1 MPKKDNKKDKKG
13 GKPEP
18 EKQKEEV
25 KTGKDER
32 KKGGKEDKKG
42 GKKGK
47 EEPPPKGKGQK
58 EDKKGKGKPK
68 KEESEEELLSEEE
81 EEEEED
87 EEENSEDDR
96 GRGRGGK
103 SAKGKSHGRRG
114 DEDEEYE
121 EEDDEE
127 DEDEDEDDRKR
138 KKKSKDGRR
147 HKDKGG
153 KGEEKNKK
161 KEKRKKEVSPEPPV
175 KELPKKGLKNL
186 SKMFMRFSGVRR
198 RRNSRK
204 KMGGTSRLFMGL
216 GKRLRKNR
224 ENKVKKKS
232 RRESI
237 LKNTSKFM
245 IRFNHSKKNKKL
257 KEKEAKEKE
266 ENAGGKKLS
275 YMLIRLGR
283 GTEGQEKKV
292 GFFNGLFRKKTA
304 TGAPD
309 FKAQSHLLGQ
319 VAGATNW
326 LTKRFISTKH
336 RQSATG
342 GSGWA
347 GGGRRSGF
355 GRQGGG
361 GHSRQVSMRGQQAQ
375 QDRNHGYQ
383 NGGYQHDDDG
393 DDVYEYTEEYD
404 QQDMGGYDPRGVAG
418 AGGFQRRSVK
428 DHGGHGYG
436 HTGYDDQEDPYGQ
449 QQVAGGQGGQG
460 YYYDDTGE
468 FYDVPSQ
475 DPGYYE
481 DEPGLYDDEGSY
493 YDDQQGLYD
502 DEGFEYYDPYQQ
514 QQHQQSY
521 YDDQVA
527 MGGYYGQQPMG
538 MYGEEGGAM
547 EYYDPMGT
555 GQEYDEYGN
564 LYDEQMMMDPQQGHY
579 DNGMQGQR
587 GFYDDRMGV
596 YEEMMMGGRG
606 GGGLYQ
612 DYQLHYSEGG
622 LPFPDFS
629 YNAYNYQQP
638 GTQMPYGYDPM
649 GGEIPQQGTEMAFR
663 VPRPQVRLFG
673 KERLD
678 VPPAPFPPPPLPGHR
693 DDILSEIQYE
703 EQDMSMMSPQQQL
716 LARQQKMMSQQ
727 QQMMEQQQ
735 LLMSQLTTP
744 QEQTMSP
751 HGMLMSQQQPMD
763 DMMMQQQQQMISPHD
778 MMMSQ
783 QRPMMSPQ
791 QQMDDILMQQQQQM
805 MSPHDMMISQQR
817 PMMSPQQQM
826 DDILMQQ
833 QLRMSQQ
840 HGMMSPQ
847 HMVMSPQQQM
857 MSAQQQT
864 MDDIMMQQQLHMM
877 SQQQQMRS
885 PHDMMMSPQQ
895 QMMSERMSPT
905 PTAMLIKQ
913 HNAPNGMGGAMMGG
927 PMGYPGTPVMT
938 RSPRTSPHPRRAHP
952 SPTPSCRSMMMSP
965 QQQMM
970 SQHPSPR
977 GSPLP
982 TRSLSPSPQP
992 SMRGLPPPGQRPP
1005 SVLYRRMSPPSSP
1018 HPLSPHRRLQPQR
1031 PPSLS
1036 LSPRRPPSP
1045 PISPRASMIRR
1056 SPPSSPRGSIRR
1068 VMPPPSSPSP
1078 SRLGGG
1084 SPFGARKVLP
1094 GTPSPSS
1101 PRRASP
1107 PASPQVRTRPR
1118 DSIYHPPSS
1127 PLSMRTSPSPSRRS
1141 FSPAPRPTSPT
1152 LSRHSTRLL
1161 RQGETPL
1168 VRPRF
1173 GGRGPVP
1180 MGTVR
1185 PSPVG
1190 RRGRPMA
1197 PTQNVPPF
1205 RTSVRSN
1212 HSALTLSPRL
1222 SPGLTHHPSPQ
1233 IGHRPPLGHRES
1245 GRYLPGRPVGRG
1257 RPLMKRQSIRGPGMP
1272 PPSPQPS
1279 LKRYPPPSP
1288 HLSHRP
1294 SSPHPSI
1301 RASPLLPRAPS
1312 PDPYSDPYAQD
1323 PYDHSEQFVP
1333 SSPMLQGALQNQT
1346 LRNASFT
1353 SPHLRPMSPYAQ
1365 QVPQY
1370 NQPSSPMLQGA
1381 LQNQQLRNASFTSPL
1396 QQPMSPYAQDMGG
1409 YEDPMMPSSPMLQG
1423 ALQNQQ
1429 LRNASFT
1436 SPLQQ
1441 PMSPYAQDM
1450 GGYEDPMMPSSPMLQ
1465 GALQNQQLRNA
1476 SYASPLQRPVSS
1488 YGSMGRYDEPLPPSS
1503 PMLGNAIPNQAL
1515 RGASFGSPALQRRG
1529 NPYGPVVTQYD
1540 YHAEPGPSPLL
1551 HNALQNPNMRNASF
1565 GTPMLQRRGGNP
1577 FGPVVPDYYGALQ
1590 NPQMRQMVQSRDGLH
1605 PLLSPYGPL
1614 QPDPRFG
1621 NALQNHRVHGTNVTD
1636 PPNLAAALMNPALKT
1651 ASYTLPDGTI
1661 IIDPRKPVSPSLGRA
1676 LQNPALMNTS
1686 YTLPDGTIIID
1697 PRKPV
1702 SPSLGRALQ
1711 NPALM
1716 NTSYTLPDG
1725 TIRNPNAP
1733 ISPNLSSALNNPHL
1747 KSASYTLP
1755 DGSIIIDP
1763 RKPRSP
1769 NLLAALSNPYLK
1781 TISYELPDGSII
1793 IDPRKPTS
1801 PNLSSALLNPAMRNA
1816 SYALEGTVITDP
1828 NAPISPNLSSA
1839 LMNPHLK
1846 SASYTLPDGSII
1858 IDPRKPRSPNL
1869 LAALQNPYLKSVS
1882 YELPDGSVIIDPR
1895 KPRGPDLSGALSRN
1909 QDLSN
1914 QKRYRLGDGT
1924 LVIPGQKPRLGVALM
1939 NQNMRKVDYRL
1950 GDSGA
1955 LSARPTNPRLS
1966 EALQENRDLLSP
1978 NRYRLP
1984 ERNVLMRKFG
1994 NPYLDE
2000 ALQNTQHLRYASY
2013 RLPPGLQGQDNRYA
2027 VVPPYGPRSGHW
2039 AGNARSGQEGDDVW
2053 ASERVL
2059 PHGTVQNLT
2068 KWSMYREVMDSEG
2081 ITPAAPGKPEGTGEP
2096 DWNPDREGEPNSWYE
2111 KIYSIRCIPSV
2122 GHRVKPWAYGME
2134 DMTQMEELNETTV
2147 LMNLKKRYDQELIY
2161 TYIGSILVSVNP
2173 YKMFNMGTDV
2183 VLQYE
2188 GHGMADNPPHLFSI
2202 ASVSYTTMMDSKHN
2216 QCIIISGESGSGKTE
2231 ATKMVLRYLTAIHH
2245 KRNITQQILEATPLL
2260 ESFGNAKTVRN
2271 DNSSRF
2277 GKYVEIF
2284 LEEGVIS
2291 GAITSQYLLEKSRI
2305 VFQGKSERNYH
2316 IFYEMLSG
2324 LEPHQKRSLYLQEA
2338 ETYFYLNQG
2347 GDCVIEGKDDGSDFR
2362 RVQSAMDILCFSP
2375 EEQNAIYRLLSSVL
2389 HLGNVYFQ
2397 PYQAEGQEVAT
2408 VVSDQEIRVVAE
2420 LLQIS
2425 PEGLKKAITHKV
2437 TDIVREKIYTPL
2449 TVESAV
2455 DARDAVAKI
2464 LYSLLFHWLTEKI
2477 NGRVYPRN
2485 EALSISILDI
2495 YGFEDLLFNS
2505 FEQLCINYANET
2517 LQFYFNRIIFREEQE
2532 EYIREQI
2539 SWQELPFS
2547 DNQAVINL
2555 IAAKPHGILRILD
2568 DQCGFPQATDHTFLQ
2583 KCNYHH
2589 GNSDLYARP
2598 KMPLPEFTVKHYA
2611 GKVTYQVHKFLH
2623 KNFDLVRQDV
2633 LELFS
2638 GSKNRMVSNLFLK
2651 HSEGLA
2657 AQQRSAAR
2665 RGSTARRLT
2674 GNTVSAKFQ
2683 SSLQDLV
2690 EKMERCNPYFV
2701 RCIKPNQQKEPG
2713 QFDLELVKTQLRY
2726 SGILETIRIRKEGYP
2741 IRIPFYQFLNRY
2753 KALLCLKEVP
2763 PADGETCVE
2772 MIYKLCPVKPG
2783 TYQVG
2788 VTKMFLK
2795 EQLYQLLE
2803 WKRDLVFHVAAV
2815 TMQRYTRL
2823 YFIRKKRNKFRSTMI
2838 QLQSCC
2844 RGHLARKR
2852 FALKRKYLIKFR
2864 SIVLLYINRRSYM
2877 KAEIE
2882 PIRRAEEEFR
2892 RIEEERAN
2900 REVVNVTT
2908 LPIPA
2913 ELGFLLQ
2920 ATAGGRELHS
2930 ECLALV
2936 QAPKVQVD
2944 PQLTL
2949 PLDINNYLITHYI
2962 RTIFREALFGML
2974 FVPLDRSLTRVDEEL
2989 NQPAVDVFMLI
3000 LRFMGDPDLNGA
3012 QENLFGN
3019 YIIQKGLAN
3028 RGLRD
3033 EILAQVANQV
3043 WRNVNPQNSER
3054 GWLLLSACLSSFP
3067 PSQRLEKYLLKF
3079 VSDYGSGGYDC
3090 LCQHRLLQAMQ
3101 RTSVGYH
3108 GARTYPPCLLEW
3120 TANRKRA
3127 HTVLQIHCY
3136 NGVSFLCPLHSW
3148 TTGEVLARDVLQH

>member
-1 MPKKDNKKDKKG
+1 MPKKDNKKDKKV
-13 GKPEP
+13 GKKGKEEP
-18 EKQKEEV
+18 EKPKEEV
-25 KTGKDER
+25 KAGKDER

-42 GKKGK
+42 
-47 EEPPPKGKGQK
+47 
-58 EDKKGKGKPK
+58 
-68 KEESEEELLSEEE
+68 
-81 EEEEED
+81 
-87 EEENSEDDR
+87 
-96 GRGRGGK
+96 
-103 SAKGKSHGRRG
+103 KSHGRRG
-114 DEDEEYE
+114 GEDEEYE
-121 EEDDEE
+121 EEDDDEEEE
-127 DEDEDEDDRKR
+127 DEDEDERKR
-138 KKKSKDGRR
+138 KKKSKDGHR

-161 KEKRKKEVSPEPPV
+161 KEKRKKEMSPEPPV

-224 ENKVKKKS
+224 ENKVKKKT

-266 ENAGGKKLS
+266 EKAGGKKPS

-292 GFFNGLFRKKTA
+292 GFFNGLFRKKT
-304 TGAPD
+304 GSPD

-336 RQSATG
+336 RQSAAG

-347 GGGRRSGF
+347 GGGQRSGF

-383 NGGYQHDDDG
+383 NGDYQHDDDG

-428 DHGGHGYG
+428 DHGGYG

-475 DPGYYE
+475 DPDYYE
-481 DEPGLYDDEGSY
+481 DEPGLYDDEGGY

-502 DEGFEYYDPYQQ
+502 NEGCEYYDPYQQ
-514 QQHQQSY
+514 QQQHSY

-547 EYYDPMGT
+547 EYYGPMGA
-555 GQEYDEYGN
+555 GQEYDEYAN
-564 LYDEQMMMDPQQGHY
+564 LYEEQMMMDPQQGHY

-587 GFYDDRMGV
+587 GFYDDGMGA
-596 YEEMMMGGRG
+596 YEEMMMMRGRG

-612 DYQLHYSEGG
+612 DYQLHYSEEG

-629 YNAYNYQQP
+629 YNAYNSQQP

-649 GGEIPQQGTEMAFR
+649 GGEIPQQGAEMAFR

-678 VPPAPFPPPPLPGHR
+678 VPPAPFPPPPPPGRR

-703 EQDMSMMSPQQQL
+703 EQDVSMMSPQQQL

-751 HGMLMSQQQPMD
+751 HGMLMSQQRPMMSPQQQMDDMMMQQQQQTMSPHDMMMSQQRPMMSPQQQMDDMMMQQQQQTMSPHGMLMSQQQPMMSPQQQMD
-763 DMMMQQQQQMISPHD
+763 DMMMQQQQQMMSPHDMMMSQQRPMMSPQQQMDDMMMQQQQQMMSPHD

-791 QQMDDILMQQQQQM
+791 QQMDDI
-805 MSPHDMMISQQR
+805 
-817 PMMSPQQQM
+817 
-826 DDILMQQ
+826 
-833 QLRMSQQ
+833 
-840 HGMMSPQ
+840 
-847 HMVMSPQQQM
+847 
-857 MSAQQQT
+857 
-864 MDDIMMQQQLHMM
+864 MMQQQLHMM
-877 SQQQQMRS
+877 SQQQQM
-885 PHDMMMSPQQ
+885 
-895 QMMSERMSPT
+895 MSERKPQAPT

-927 PMGYPGTPVMT
+927 PMGYPGTPVMP
-938 RSPRTSPHPRRAHP
+938 RSPRMSPHPRRAHP
-952 SPTPSCRSMMMSP
+952 SPTPSSRSMMMSP

-970 SQHPSPR
+970 SQHPSPG

-1036 LSPRRPPSP
+1036 LSPRRLPSP

-1084 SPFGARKVLP
+1084 SPFGARKVLR

-1107 PASPQVRTRPR
+1107 PASPQFLSRTPPHLP
-1118 DSIYHPPSS
+1118 HPLPPLHASPATGGNPSGA
-1127 PLSMRTSPSPSRRS
+1127 PTVRRS
-1141 FSPAPRPTSPT
+1141 RPCSHGNRQTFSRGK
-1152 LSRHSTRLL
+1152 TR
-1161 RQGETPL
+1161 TAD
-1168 VRPRF
+1168 
-1173 GGRGPVP
+1173 GPDP
-1180 MGTVR
+1180 E
-1185 PSPVG
+1185 
-1190 RRGRPMA
+1190 
-1197 PTQNVPPF
+1197 
-1205 RTSVRSN
+1205 
-1212 HSALTLSPRL
+1212 H
-1222 SPGLTHHPSPQ
+1222 
-1233 IGHRPPLGHRES
+1233 
-1245 GRYLPGRPVGRG
+1245 
-1257 RPLMKRQSIRGPGMP
+1257 
-1272 PPSPQPS
+1272 
-1279 LKRYPPPSP
+1279 
-1288 HLSHRP
+1288 
-1294 SSPHPSI
+1294 
-1301 RASPLLPRAPS
+1301 
-1312 PDPYSDPYAQD
+1312 PYSDPYTQD
-1323 PYDHSEQFVP
+1323 PYGHSEQFVP

-1370 NQPSSPMLQGA
+1370 TQPSSPMLQGALQNKQLRNASFTTPLQQPMSPYAQDIGGYEDPMTPSSPMLQGA
-1381 LQNQQLRNASFTSPL
+1381 LQNQQLRS
-1396 QQPMSPYAQDMGG
+1396 
-1409 YEDPMMPSSPMLQG
+1409 
-1423 ALQNQQ
+1423 
-1429 LRNASFT
+1429 
-1436 SPLQQ
+1436 
-1441 PMSPYAQDM
+1441 
-1450 GGYEDPMMPSSPMLQ
+1450 
-1465 GALQNQQLRNA
+1465 A
-1476 SYASPLQRPVSS
+1476 SYASPLQRPMSS
-1488 YGSMGRYDEPLPPSS
+1488 YGSMGGYDEPLPPSS
-1503 PMLGNAIPNQAL
+1503 PMLGNAIQNQAL

-1565 GTPMLQRRGGNP
+1565 GTPMLQRRGDNP
-1577 FGPVVPDYYGALQ
+1577 FVPVVPDYYGALQ

-1621 NALQNHRVHGTNVTD
+1621 NALQNHRGTNVTD

-1661 IIDPRKPVSPSLGRA
+1661 AIGPQQQKNPNLSAA
-1676 LQNPALMNTS
+1676 LSNPYLKSVS

-1725 TIRNPNAP
+1725 TIRDPNAP

-2111 KIYSIRCIPSV
+2111 KIYSIRCIPTV

-2173 YKMFNMGTDV
+2173 YRMFNMYGTDV

-2188 GHGMADNPPHLFSI
+2188 GQGIADNPPHLFSI

-2324 LEPHQKRSLYLQEA
+2324 LEPQQKRSLYLQEA

-2375 EEQNAIYRLLSSVL
+2375 DEQNAIYRLLSSVL

-2657 AQQRSAAR
+2657 SQQRSAAR

-2823 YFIRKKRNKFRSTMI
+2823 YFIRKKRNKFRNTMI
-2838 QLQSCC
+2838 QLQTCC

-2920 ATAGGRELHS
+2920 ATAGGKELHS

-2974 FVPLDRSLTRVDEEL
+2974 FAPLDRSLTRMDEEL
-2989 NQPAVDVFMLI
+2989 NPPAVDVFMMI

-3028 RGLRD
+3028 QGLRD

-3043 WRNVNPQNSER
+3043 WRNVNHQNSER

-3101 RTSVGYH
+3101 RSSLGYH